1 MNARHNPSTVAPP
14 FGAYSHA
21 IEVPPGARWLYVSG
35 QVGVQPDGTLGADA
49 AAQIEWAFR
58 NLVAVL
64 EAAGMG
70 PADLVR
76 LNQYLTRAEDA
87 PLLRQ
92 VKAQVI
98 GDVRPA
104 STLVLVAGLASPDWR
119 VEVEAVAAK
128 A

>member
-70 PADLVR
+70 AAV
-76 LNQYLTRAEDA
+76 A
-87 PLLRQ
+87 PGKGAGHRR
-92 VKAQVI
+92 
-98 GDVRPA
+98 RPA
-104 STLVLVAGLASPDWR
+104 GLDAGPGGRPRLAR
-119 VEVEAVAAK
+119 LAG
-128 A
+128 